1 MKYPKF
7 LNVNDT
13 IGICALSAGVG
24 HKIEDYIKSID
35 FLKSKGFNIKEC
47 GNVRSNNIVSESP
60 TKRAESLNNLYL
72 DKEVDF
78 IMCAT
83 GGEFLI
89 DILPFIDEK
98 IIVSNPKFFMGY
110 SDPTSINILLTTKY
124 DIASIYGFNAGS
136 YEAGV
141 DFYEKNIE
149 IIKGNL
155 ITQKSY
161 QFYKNYDSNN
171 YDKTIFVKNDL
182 NIKGRCIGGCLD
194 VIRNIIATPY
204 ENIKGFIEKY
214 KNDGIVWYFDI
225 YDISAE
231 EVYRILMQ
239 MKYAGY
245 FDYCNGILFGRVLF
259 ESNSGFMNYNDA
271 YKSALGDIKYAY
283 DFDIGHTSPKTT
295 LINGAI
301 INVEVLNGKS
311 KIDFILE

>member
-13 IGICALSAGVG
+13 VGVCALSAGVG

-35 FLKSKGFNIKEC
+35 FLKSKGFNIKES
-47 GNVRSNNIVSESP
+47 GNVRSSNIVSDSP
-60 TKRAESLNNLYL
+60 IQRAKSLNSLYL
-72 DKEVDF
+72 DNEVDF

-89 DILPFIDEK
+89 DILPFVDEEA
-98 IIVSNPKFFMGY
+98 IVSNPKFFMGY

-136 YEAGV
+136 YESKI

-155 ITQKSY
+155 ISQKSY
-161 QFYKNYDSNN
+161 KFYKNYDSND
-171 YDKTIFVKNDL
+171 YDKKVFVKNDL
-182 NIKGRCIGGCLD
+182 NVKGRCIGGCLD

-204 ENIKGFIEKY
+204 EDIKGFIEKY
-214 KNDGIVWYFDI
+214 KEDGIVWYFDI

-231 EVYRILMQ
+231 EVYRILVQ

-245 FDYCNGILFGRVLF
+245 FRYCNAVLFGRVLF

-271 YKSALGDIKYAY
+271 YKNALGDIKYAY

-301 INVEVLNGKS
+301 INVEVSNGES
-311 KIDFILE
+311 KIDFILD